1 MGLGIPPSAIG
12 IIVSGDVDGITIYTD
27 MRGRKV
33 AFPQAPPK
41 EPPSPMQVSH
51 RARFATAQKAW
62 TALTKPQKDT
72 LELATLRTSLAMTG
86 QNLYIAIAL
95 KANPD
100 LVSTLERQTEL
111 TLPAIPFVHYPS

>member
-1 MGLGIPPSAIG
+1 MGLGFPPNAIG
-12 IIVSGDVDGITIYTD
+12 IIVSGDVDGYTIYTD
-27 MRGRKV
+27 MLGRKV

-51 RARFATAQKAW
+51 RARFASAQSAWAALTAPQKAI
-62 TALTKPQKDT
+62 
-72 LELATLRTSLAMTG
+72 LELATQLTSLAMTG

-100 LVSTLERQTEL
+100 LVPTLERQTDL
-111 TLPAIPFVHYPS
+111 TFPAIPFVPYPP